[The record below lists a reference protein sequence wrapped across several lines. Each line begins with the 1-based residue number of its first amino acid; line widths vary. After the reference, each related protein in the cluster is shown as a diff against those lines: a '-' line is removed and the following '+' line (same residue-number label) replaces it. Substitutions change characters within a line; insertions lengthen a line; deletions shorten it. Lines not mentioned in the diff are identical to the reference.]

1 MQQVVVPQFLDVE
14 DKVLG
19 SISVRQ
25 FSELVVGGLIMVVF
39 YKVFDFSLFVVSSM
53 IVLAL
58 TLLLAFTKINGQ
70 PFHLFMLNFLQT
82 MRKPKLTIWKKA
94 INLKEL
100 RALLMAPPPAK
111 MARHV
116 VMRSPVTSSKLSEIS
131 LIIDTGGVYMG
142 ENNEAVR

>member
-39 YKVFDFSLFVVSSM
+39 YKVFDFSLFVVSSL

-58 TLLLAFTKINGQ
+58 ILILAFTKINGQ

-82 MRKPKLTIWKKA
+82 MRKPKLTIWKKTV
-94 INLKEL
+94 NLKEL

-111 MARHV
+111 ISKRA

-131 LIIDTGGVYMG
+131 LIIDTGGVYQG
-142 ENNEAVR
+142 ESSKF